1 MRNVALDAKL
11 VNSGQKQKGNLR
23 EFRDAS
29 SIRNCGAVF
38 CGMVFVLHILF
49 FSALFF
55 LNNKNFIYIDCFA
68 TISKA
73 YRDHVWF
80 SEITHRMY
88 VCMYMHIKIHLY
100 MSFSFQE
107 QNMMVTG
114 GLAWW
119 NDFIVLACY
128 NLNDHQEE
136 VRYFSSK

>member
-1 MRNVALDAKL
+1 MDAKL
-11 VNSGQKQKGNLR
+11 VNSGQKQKANLR
-23 EFRDAS
+23 EFRDAN

-38 CGMVFVLHILF
+38 CKMMFVFHMLF
-49 FSALFF
+49 FSTLGF
-55 LNNKNFIYIDCFA
+55 LYNKNLIYIGCLA

-73 YRDHVWF
+73 DTDHVWL
-80 SEITHRMY
+80 SEISYRTY
-88 VCMYMHIKIHLY
+88 TCVCLYTYIKIHTY
-100 MSFSFQE
+100 MSFASFFQE

-136 VRYFSSK
+136 VMYFSSK